1 LEVLLEELAMPV
13 WSWVAGWI
21 LAVAETTEL
30 LPEAKAGEGDLLAK
44 ILESNLINI
53 AIILTLLFILGR
65 KVVGE
70 ALAKRREGILE
81 ELRQAEQRK
90 QEAIEKLAEEQQKL
104 AQAQQ
109 EAERIRKQAEAN
121 AEARRQE
128 LLEQAERE
136 VERLRA
142 NAEKELSSE
151 QERILQELRRQIVR
165 QALSKVEQELPQHLN
180 EETHRSLIERGIQM
194 IAR

>member
-1 LEVLLEELAMPV
+1 MPV

-136 VERLRA
+136 IERLRA

-151 QERILQELRRQIVR
+151 QERVFQELRRQIVR
-165 QALSKVEQELPQHLN
+165 QALSKVEQELPRHLN
-180 EETHRSLIERGIQM
+180 EEVHRSLIEQGIRM

>member
-1 LEVLLEELAMPV
+1 MLV
-13 WSWVAGWI
+13 WSLVALSP
-21 LAVAETTEL
+21 LAVAEPVAEVAEASSEEGL
-30 LPEAKAGEGDLLAK
+30 LDA

-53 AIILTLLFILGR
+53 AIILTLLYILGR
-65 KVVGE
+65 RVVGE
-70 ALAKRREGILE
+70 ALAKRREAILE

-136 VERLRA
+136 IERLRA

-151 QERILQELRRQIVR
+151 QERVFQELRRQIVR
-165 QALSKVEQELPQHLN
+165 QALSKVEQELPRHLN
-180 EETHRSLIERGIQM
+180 EEVHRSLIEQGIRM

>member
-1 LEVLLEELAMPV
+1 MLV
-13 WSWVAGWI
+13 WSLVPAWL
-21 LAVAETTEL
+21 LAVAEPVTE
-30 LPEAKAGEGDLLAK
+30 ATEGSAEKGILDA

-53 AIILTLLFILGR
+53 AIILSLLYILGR
-65 KVVGE
+65 RVVGE

-90 QEAIEKLAEEQQKL
+90 QEAIERLAEEQQKL

-128 LLEQAERE
+128 LLQQAERE
-136 VERLRA
+136 IERLRA
-142 NAEKELSSE
+142 NAERDLSAE
-151 QERILQELRRQIVR
+151 QEQILQELRRQIVR

-180 EETHRSLIERGIQM
+180 EQVHQRLIEGGIQM